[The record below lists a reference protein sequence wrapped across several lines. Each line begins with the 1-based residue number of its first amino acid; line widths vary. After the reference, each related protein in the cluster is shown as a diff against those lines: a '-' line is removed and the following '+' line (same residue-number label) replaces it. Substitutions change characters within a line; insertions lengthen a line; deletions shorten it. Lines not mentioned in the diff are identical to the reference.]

1 MARVIR
7 ARARLRDFWK
17 VLASKRAATFF
28 TYSTCIAGA
37 EILPTGSQ
45 LTSPQSDRPDFAIST
60 LKPIYGHFRE
70 KSAFSSRA
78 PLKSGVGGRV
88 LKIGGRHGAVVLL
101 TWYERWVRGM
111 HRFRAGA
118 QHMSV
123 GGA

>member
-1 MARVIR
+1 M
-7 ARARLRDFWK
+7 
-17 VLASKRAATFF
+17 
-28 TYSTCIAGA
+28 
-37 EILPTGSQ
+37 PTGSQ

-70 KSAFSSRA
+70 KYAFSSRA
-78 PLKSGVGGRV
+78 PLKSGFGGRV
-88 LKIGGRHGAVVLL
+88 LKMRGRHGVVVLL
-101 TWYERWVRGM
+101 MWYERRVRPM

>member
-1 MARVIR
+1 MPLASHQ
-7 ARARLRDFWK
+7 RLRDFWK

-70 KSAFSSRA
+70 KYAFSSRA
-78 PLKSGVGGRV
+78 PLKSGFGGRV
-88 LKIGGRHGAVVLL
+88 LKMRMSVGVVVLL
-101 TWYERWVRGM
+101 MWYEWWLAPM

-118 QHMSV
+118 QHMRG